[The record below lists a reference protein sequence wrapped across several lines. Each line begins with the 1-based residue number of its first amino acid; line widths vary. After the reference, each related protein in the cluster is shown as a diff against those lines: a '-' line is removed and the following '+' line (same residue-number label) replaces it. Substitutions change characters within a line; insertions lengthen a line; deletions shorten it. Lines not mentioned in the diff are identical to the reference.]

1 MTKSPTSLLAWW
13 GSKTSLTAIQNWVT
27 DMAMKTSAQ
36 KQKAMTKTGNWYSIA
51 DWAQSRKRTPDE
63 SATGV
68 WTWPIRWTSK
78 TYQKAPRLA
87 MKNRIEAVR

>member
-1 MTKSPTSLLAWW
+1 
-13 GSKTSLTAIQNWVT
+13 
-27 DMAMKTSAQ
+27 MAMNTSAQ
-36 KQKAMTKTGNWYSIA
+36 KQKAMTMTGKRLSITV
-51 DWAQSRKRTPDE
+51 WAQSRKRTPDE

-68 WTWPIRWTSK
+68 WIWPLQWTSK